1 MSIALAAKNKSYAEL
16 KKAYHTI
23 LEKDC
28 PQSVKD
34 SVAENVKDWMQKRGG
49 KELQVLAEHFPQ
61 QYQKKVYQ
69 QFRQKFEEY
78 NDIDNTKYMKQLE
91 EKRDMA
97 EQSALKAFV
106 NQQKI
111 RPGDRKK
118 LLSLAEAIRPMEYE
132 EKKKMETIS
141 GVYSDS
147 ASYDGNKHKS
157 TGGRYTGKSVRPVG
171 SPDGCG
177 YRAYSF
183 WEK

>member
-34 SVAENVKDWMQKRGG
+34 SVAENVKDWMQKRGE

-132 EKKKMETIS
+132 EKNKQIIIDQLKDRVKDIDRKAIEQIWTFLRCPLTRGKKPIKELRQEIFCRS
-141 GVYSDS
+141 
-147 ASYDGNKHKS
+147 
-157 TGGRYTGKSVRPVG
+157 
-171 SPDGCG
+171 
-177 YRAYSF
+177 
-183 WEK
+183 

>member
-1 MSIALAAKNKSYAEL
+1 MTSQNEGAQSKATAGQSTVTAGTRTQKQGTLVQPQTGGADRPQTHAASEEEAAVSQKEVLSIALAAKNKSYAEL
-16 KKAYHTI
+16 KKAYHTV

-34 SVAENVKDWMQKRGG
+34 SVAENIKDWMQKRGE

-97 EQSALKAFV
+97 RAERVESICQPAE
-106 NQQKI
+106 NP
-111 RPGDRKK
+111 PG
-118 LLSLAEAIRPMEYE
+118 
-132 EKKKMETIS
+132 
-141 GVYSDS
+141 G
-147 ASYDGNKHKS
+147 
-157 TGGRYTGKSVRPVG
+157 
-171 SPDGCG
+171 
-177 YRAYSF
+177 
-183 WEK
+183 

>member
-1 MSIALAAKNKSYAEL
+1 MQEL

-28 PQSVKD
+28 PQSAKD
-34 SVAENVKDWMQKRGG
+34 SVAKNVKDWMQKRGE

-97 EQSALKAFV
+97 EQSALKVFV

-132 EKKKMETIS
+132 EK
-141 GVYSDS
+141 
-147 ASYDGNKHKS
+147 NKQIIIDQLKDRVKIL
-157 TGGRYTGKSVRPVG
+157 TGKQSNKSVRTFLRCP
-171 SPDGCG
+171 
-177 YRAYSF
+177 
-183 WEK
+183 